1 MGKKHTIDEVLLKFH
16 TDKVFT
22 YISHLRIT
30 TLITK
35 QSGHN
40 FLCIRINAPQVF
52 WLVDKV

>member
-1 MGKKHTIDEVLLKFH
+1 MKLYLQETISKGLLLYQSSH
-16 TDKVFT
+16 L
-22 YISHLRIT
+22 SHLRIM

-35 QSGHN
+35 QSGHH